1 MQAGERETDTGEWT
15 DEQMMKLAFS
25 TLGCPNWPW
34 REIYAAAKDLQ
45 IDGIE
50 IRGIEN
56 EMYAP
61 RVRIF
66 DEQNRGVTLAQLSS
80 AGIALTQLTSGATL
94 GMPDSPAAGRR
105 EVLDYIDMAATL
117 GVPYIRVMISNQPGP
132 EPVDLDQ
139 AKKLYLE
146 LCAAAKEKGVC
157 LLIETNGVLA
167 DSRAMADFMEGT
179 DPVSAGVLW
188 DIHHPYRFFGESP
201 DQTYRN
207 IGRYV
212 KNTHVKDSVFQDGKL
227 SYRMMGYGDV
237 PIYDALKI
245 LNGAG
250 YRGFITLEWTKRWN
264 KELQEPGIV
273 FYHYASYMKYLM
285 EELEKEK

>member
-1 MQAGERETDTGEWT
+1 
-15 DEQMMKLAFS
+15 MKLAFS

-34 REIYAAAKDLQ
+34 REIYAAAKDLRV
-45 IDGIE
+45 DGIE

-66 DEQNRGVTLAQLSS
+66 DDTNRGVTLAQLSS

-94 GMPDSPAAGRR
+94 GMPDSPSAGRQ
-105 EVLDYIDMAATL
+105 EVLDYIEMARKT

-139 AKKLYLE
+139 AKALYLE
-146 LCAAAKEKGVC
+146 LCGAAKEKGVC

-167 DSRAMADFMEGT
+167 DSKVMAEFMEGT
-179 DPVSAGVLW
+179 DPAAAGVLW

-201 DQTYRN
+201 AQTFGN
-207 IGRYV
+207 IGKYV
-212 KNTHVKDSVFQDGKL
+212 KKTHVKDSALQDGKL
-227 SYRMMGYGDV
+227 TYRMMGYGDV
-237 PIYDALKI
+237 PIYDALRI
-245 LNGAG
+245 LDGAG
-250 YRGFITLEWTKRWN
+250 YQGFVTLEWTKRWN

-273 FYHYASYMKYLM
+273 FYHYVSYMKYLLD
-285 EELEKEK
+285 ELEKERK